1 MNRRNMKHLG
11 VLVLG
16 LFCVLALTACA
27 TTKKAQEE
35 PQQMAA
41 LTEKTVDG
49 NLVERFD
56 LTGDRKPNVWKVYRT
71 GQKDGKSTKVLIRKD
86 LDPNLDGRPDV
97 SQYFNAGGILIKE
110 SFDLD
115 FDGQVDAESIYEGG
129 TLVRRRMDL
138 DFNGR
143 FDVQKFYFEGKL
155 IRKERDKDNNGR
167 VDIWEYFQG
176 DRLMRVGYDKN
187 GDGKPEVF
195 EDAPE
200 PESGSSDTPE
210 TKPAKKQPVKDP
222 APDPSPEKAPAPK
235 ESKEGTVSA

>member
-1 MNRRNMKHLG
+1 MRTEWVSL
-11 VLVLG
+11 LS
-16 LFCVLALTACA
+16 LFFLLAIVACGTTSKSQVKPQDMGALTV
-27 TTKKAQEE
+27 KS
-35 PQQMAA
+35 
-41 LTEKTVDG
+41 VDG

-56 LTGDRKPNVWKVYRT
+56 LTGDRKPNVWKVYET

-86 LDPNLDGRPDV
+86 LDPNLDGKPDI
-97 SQYFNAGGILIKE
+97 SQFFNANGVIVKE

-129 TLVRRRMDL
+129 VLARRRMDL

-143 FDVQKFYFEGKL
+143 FDVQKFYHEGKL

-176 DRLMRVGYDKN
+176 DRLLRVGYDRN

-195 EDAPE
+195 EDAPP
-200 PESGSSDTPE
+200 PEEAPTDSSKKEKPVKTE
-210 TKPAKKQPVKDP
+210 KPAPEKKP
-222 APDPSPEKAPAPK
+222 APEPDKKADPKK
-235 ESKEGTVSA
+235 TTDGTVSA